1 MSPSFPR
8 LLVGSLAIFG
18 LGALAF
24 GGCGSSGSGTPG
36 SGGAVASGGASASG
50 GNTASGTGG
59 TTATGSGGSG
69 GAPSTGSGGGVATGS
84 GGTTTSGGVAAT
96 GGRNAGGGA
105 PGGGGHG
112 MTASGGRNGG
122 ARPGSG
128 GNGSGGTTG
137 GGGSPA
143 GTGGTTT
150 GAGGASPTAGCG
162 MAAPA
167 SMRYSIDVGGMTREY
182 ILSVPSNYDANH
194 PYVLIF
200 AWHPWGGSAMQ
211 VAGTGSS
218 GYYGLK
224 GTSNNQAI
232 LVAPEGLDFGG
243 NGLGWG
249 NTNGE
254 DIAFLNAMLALF
266 KSQMC
271 IDQSRIFSAGF
282 SFGGMM
288 SNAVGCAGLA
298 RAIAPMAGNSTVSG
312 CLAGTQP
319 VAYMGF
325 HGTHDSVV
333 DISGGRTARDVFVKR
348 NGCSGDTTP
357 ASPSWC
363 DGIDAKYQPCTC
375 VDYQGCMP
383 GYPVTWCEY
392 NADHQ
397 AAPNSGPTLWKFFTQ
412 FCRAGRRAPRSAA
425 RRQRGFPGARDQHER
440 RQPEL
445 RRAGR
450 GDLPATRFPSRA
462 VLRRSQPLLRRAGRA
477 GGGMGGQAARRGR
490 CSGGL
495 RGDLAAQLP
504 HVRGGVPGVIAH
516 RRDRRTAGRAAHRTG
531 GQGAADRRAR
541 GRASHDAGARRSAR

>member
-84 GGTTTSGGVAAT
+84 GGTTASGGVAAT

-112 MTASGGRNGG
+112 MTASGGRNGGNGG

-167 SMRYSIDVGGMTREY
+167 SMRYSIDVAGMTREY

-357 ASPSWC
+357 SSPSWC

-375 VDYQGCMP
+375 GDYQGCMP

-412 FCRAGRRAPRSAA
+412 F
-425 RRQRGFPGARDQHER
+425 
-440 RQPEL
+440 
-445 RRAGR
+445 
-450 GDLPATRFPSRA
+450 
-462 VLRRSQPLLRRAGRA
+462 
-477 GGGMGGQAARRGR
+477 
-490 CSGGL
+490 
-495 RGDLAAQLP
+495 
-504 HVRGGVPGVIAH
+504 
-516 RRDRRTAGRAAHRTG
+516 
-531 GQGAADRRAR
+531 
-541 GRASHDAGARRSAR
+541 